1 MKKCAEE
8 VMEND
13 NPCEKKDCRLWLCY
27 GKDLNCTLFS
37 VKKNGKMGLKEIGE
51 RLGLSYVRISQ
62 IEKEAIRKLKNKTFV

>member
-27 GKDLNCTLFS
+27 GKDLNCTLIS